1 MNFVAQLHPSLV
13 RISLYVH
20 HDSHYHSPHYPV
32 VPIEGARCIPRQ
44 LDYCSCSATTA
55 VGYLAV
61 IRLQRCTAAV
71 IRIEVTPV
79 SELSD
84 SLIPRANRMD
94 DCTPAGFS
102 VLTSM
107 PHRFTPALDERAST
121 PVVPFAP
128 LLVKSKPSSLPL
140 LQTVCSSRS
149 NGPTSTLQVR
159 RGVIVREEDRQS
171 PALTLH
177 GPATRPPI
185 LPLEFPDQLEFTVA
199 PVSPSDGPAA
209 LDLLPTRDWPSLT

>member
-107 PHRFTPALDERAST
+107 PIGLTPALDERAST
-121 PVVPFAP
+121 PVVPFEP
-128 LLVKSKPSSLPL
+128 LLVKSKPSKTAP
-140 LQTVCSSRS
+140 VCSSRS
-149 NGPTSTLQVR
+149 NGPPGRYKYAAVPSFETRIDSRLRQRYTGR
-159 RGVIVREEDRQS
+159 RHVCQS
-171 PALTLH
+171 SLW
-177 GPATRPPI
+177 
-185 LPLEFPDQLEFTVA
+185 
-199 PVSPSDGPAA
+199 S
-209 LDLLPTRDWPSLT
+209 LLIN

>member
-32 VPIEGARCIPRQ
+32 VPIEGASCIPRQ

-121 PVVPFAP
+121 PVVPFEP
-128 LLVKSKPSSLPL
+128 LLVKSKPSKTAP
-140 LQTVCSSRS
+140 VCSSRS
-149 NGPTSTLQVR
+149 NGPARTLQVR
-159 RGVIVREEDRQS
+159 RGAVVRDEDRQS
-171 PALTLH
+171 SAPTLH
-177 GPATRPPI
+177 GPATRLPI
-185 LPLEFPDQLEFTVA
+185 LPLEFADQLEFTVA